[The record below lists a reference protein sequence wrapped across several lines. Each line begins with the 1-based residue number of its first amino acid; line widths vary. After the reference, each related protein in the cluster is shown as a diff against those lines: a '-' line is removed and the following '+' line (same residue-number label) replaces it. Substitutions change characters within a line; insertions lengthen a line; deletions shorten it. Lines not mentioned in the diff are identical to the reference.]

1 VQRLFLKIFV
11 WFWAAMI
18 VIGLAVAWATAWLSG
33 RDEPPP
39 ALVQAQRTFTANAL
53 EAQRVLETGGLDALR
68 AWRGERGHLRFLRL
82 YVIGPDGTEIFGQ
95 PLPPRMHRRM
105 EHGRLAPP
113 AEPGPGFA
121 SNRFITRVVLDPQ
134 GRPFRLVGMFDP
146 PGALWLLLD
155 PFRVGVAL
163 LASGLVCLAL
173 AAYLVAPVVRVREA
187 VRRIA
192 DGDLNTRVVPALG
205 GRRDEIADLARDVD
219 RMAVRVQ
226 DSMLTQQQLLRDVS
240 HELRSPLA
248 RMQVAL
254 ELARQKTQGH
264 AGPEL
269 ERIGREADQLNAL
282 IGEVLTLARLE
293 GGASRDLSRTV
304 DLSGVLGVVA
314 TDARFEAQAR
324 GCTVEDSIPP
334 GVTVRG
340 DGELLHRAIENVVRN
355 AVRHA
360 PSGSAVKIELTDG
373 APRVIRIRDHGA
385 GVPED
390 QLEKIFEPFARV
402 SSARERDSGGYGLGL
417 AIARRAVDLH
427 GGRIS
432 ARNAKGGGLE
442 VEIELPSGEGRE
454 T

>member
-1 VQRLFLKIFV
+1 
-11 WFWAAMI
+11 
-18 VIGLAVAWATAWLSG
+18 
-33 RDEPPP
+33 
-39 ALVQAQRTFTANAL
+39 
-53 EAQRVLETGGLDALR
+53 
-68 AWRGERGHLRFLRL
+68 
-82 YVIGPDGTEIFGQ
+82 
-95 PLPPRMHRRM
+95 
-105 EHGRLAPP
+105 
-113 AEPGPGFA
+113 
-121 SNRFITRVVLDPQ
+121 
-134 GRPFRLVGMFDP
+134 MFDP